1 MRRDLSRIGR
11 RNINTALLFMI
22 LLKFASYKYGYN
34 VECDSVNSVC
44 CFKRFVVCS
53 LVGIFW
59 DLFFM
64 GPLFQ
69 V

>member
-1 MRRDLSRIGR
+1 MRRDLNRIGR

-34 VECDSVNSVC
+34 VECDSVNSVFC
-44 CFKRFVVCS
+44 CNVCS
-53 LVGIFW
+53 LVGIVW